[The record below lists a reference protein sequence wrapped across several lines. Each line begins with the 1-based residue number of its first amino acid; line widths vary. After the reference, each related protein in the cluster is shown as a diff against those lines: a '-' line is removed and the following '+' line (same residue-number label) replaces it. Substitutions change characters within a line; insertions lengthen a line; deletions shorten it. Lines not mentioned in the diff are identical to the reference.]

1 MNRRGIVL
9 WNETPAASISET
21 DTGYEFAYL
30 DSWLK
35 KPGSCPVSLTL
46 PLTSEPY
53 TSKTFFPFLDGLI
66 PEGWLLEI
74 SIKNW
79 KLDPRDRMG
88 LLLSVCRD
96 CIGAVSIIPDNKAE
110 THE

>member
-1 MNRRGIVL
+1 MNRRGLVL
-9 WNETPAASISET
+9 WNEIPAACISET
-21 DTGYEFAYL
+21 DTGYEFKYL
-30 DSWLK
+30 ESWFLN
-35 KPGSCPVSLTL
+35 PAACPVSLTL

-79 KLDPRDRMG
+79 KLNPRDRMG

-96 CIGAVSIIPDNKAE
+96 CIGAVSVIPDTQTE
-110 THE
+110 TRE